1 MAHGKSVLAGGA
13 ACGGWEGEE
22 AGYSEGAILGNWLL
36 QEAGGT

>member
-1 MAHGKSVLAGGA
+1 MLAGR
-13 ACGGWEGEE
+13 GGVWRMGVGEE